1 MITNLCDWMLTAMQN
16 LPNQGCWILISDAQI
31 KWENQCGEKNEL
43 PFMCQNVTYLSHLN
57 ICSQLSGSFP
67 GGSVVKNP
75 PANVGD
81 AGSIPR
87 SGRSRGGG
95 NGQPTP
101 VFLAGGSW
109 TEEPGELPSMGSQRV
124 SHDWPTEQHMVLW
137 GRVLV
142 LWQGPREASG
152 SFGQSTG
159 QSRVS
164 VEMWP
169 PGCPSDLGKQAHSVL
184 IGQFIWAGMWLQS

>member
-1 MITNLCDWMLTAMQN
+1 
-16 LPNQGCWILISDAQI
+16 
-31 KWENQCGEKNEL
+31 
-43 PFMCQNVTYLSHLN
+43 MCQNVTYLSHLN
-57 ICSQLSGSFP
+57 IRSRFSGSCP

-75 PANVGD
+75 PANAGD

-109 TEEPGELPSMGSQRV
+109 TEEPGELPPMGSQRV

-142 LWQGPREASG
+142 PWQGPREASG

-164 VEMWP
+164 IEVWP
-169 PGCPSDLGKQAHSVL
+169 PGRWAQKGGCPSDLGKQAHSVL
-184 IGQFIWAGMWLQS
+184 IRQFIWAGMWLQSYWVCLTEMAPERERVYAGNTADIKTSVFPPSLTYWKA